1 MRGMCAAM
9 LTFEAILLGLS
20 VPVMIAVE
28 DVPAGLALTLGLG
41 LAVLCLLT
49 AGMLRRPWAYTVGHG
64 IQVASIL
71 LGFLTS
77 AMFFVGGLFGLLWLS
92 AFLLGRRIEA
102 DKARWAAEAEARGEH
117 PDAEP
122 DPA

>member
-28 DVPAGLALTLGLG
+28 DVPAGLALGLGLG

-49 AGMLRRPWAYTVGHG
+49 AGMLRRPWAYTVGHA

-71 LGFLTS
+71 LGFLVP

-102 DKARWAAEAEARGEH
+102 DKARWAAEAEARG
-117 PDAEP
+117 DLGDP